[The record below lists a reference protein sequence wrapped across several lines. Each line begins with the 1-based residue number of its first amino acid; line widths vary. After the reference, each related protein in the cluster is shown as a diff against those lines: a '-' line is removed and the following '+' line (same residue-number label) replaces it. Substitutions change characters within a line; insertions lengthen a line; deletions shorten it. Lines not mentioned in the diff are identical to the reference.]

1 MSSLPETGGGA
12 GPRAAR
18 DQHTIARRTTRPVRT
33 WATWALAH
41 GIGKAFL
48 KYGARRGDPLARLM
62 ADPELN
68 AEPFAGY
75 KEVRSAGPIVKT
87 KLMSGTASHAAANLV
102 LRSGDFGVGSGH
114 GELPP
119 LSRRVLSRI
128 VDPEA
133 LGPMDP
139 PSLLAVDPPD
149 HTRYRRLVSREF
161 TARSVAA
168 LEPRITAVAESL
180 LDRVTADGTSSFDLV
195 DVYASQLPVAVIAD
209 LLGVPE
215 RWQAD
220 ILAWGN
226 DAAMLLD
233 PSLGWRDYRVADV
246 AVRRLNAWFDDHIK
260 NLREDPGTDL
270 LSRLATMPDE
280 DRLDDRELRG
290 VGLLVLGAGFE
301 TTVNLIGNT
310 VVQLDAHPDQLAIVR
325 ERPELWPNVVEEVL
339 RYDSPVQMTLRSAY
353 ADVDVLGHTVRE
365 GEPVVVF
372 IGGANRDPHVFADPD
387 RFDVTRENAHE
398 HLAFSSGIHYCLG
411 AGLARLEG
419 VVAARTLYERF
430 PDLRVASPPTRRSTR
445 VLRGYESIPVVTS
458 TASATGLDVHSWSKA
473 S

>member
-1 MSSLPETGGGA
+1 MSLVT
-12 GPRAAR
+12 RA
-18 DQHTIARRTTRPVRT
+18 TRPVRS
-33 WATWALAH
+33 WFTWALAH

-48 KYGARRGDPLARLM
+48 RVSIRRGDPVARLL

-68 AEPFAGY
+68 ADPFAAY
-75 KEVRSAGPIVKT
+75 ERVRAAGPVLKT
-87 KLMSGTASHAAANLV
+87 PLMSGTVSHAAVNQV
-102 LRSGDFGVGSGH
+102 LRSPGFGVGSGH

-119 LSRRVLSRI
+119 LSRRVLSRV

-149 HTRYRRLVSREF
+149 HARYRRLVAREF
-161 TARSVAA
+161 TARSVAE
-168 LEPRITAVAESL
+168 LEPRITQVAESL
-180 LDRVTADGTSSFDLV
+180 LDRVGDEASFDLV
-195 DVYASQLPVAVIAD
+195 DAYASQLPVAVIAD

-215 RWQAD
+215 RWQGD

-226 DAAMLLD
+226 DAALLLD
-233 PSLGWRDYRVADV
+233 PALSWRDYRVAEA
-246 AVRRLNAWFDDHIK
+246 AVRRLNAWFDDHIT
-260 NLREDPGTDL
+260 NLRADPGTDL
-270 LSRLATMPDE
+270 LSRLATMSGD
-280 DRLDDRELRG
+280 DRLNDRELRG

-301 TTVNLIGNT
+301 TTVNLIGNA
-310 VVQLDAHPDQLAIVR
+310 VVQLDAHPHQLAIAR

-353 ADVDVLGHTVRE
+353 ADVDVGGHTVAK
-365 GEPVVVF
+365 GEPIVVF
-372 IGGANRDPHVFADPD
+372 LGGANRDPGVFADPH

-419 VVAARTLYERF
+419 AVAVRTLYERF
-430 PDLRVASPPTRRSTR
+430 PDLRIAAPPERRSTR
-445 VLRGYESIPVVTS
+445 VLRGYESIPVT
-458 TASATGLDVHSWSKA
+458 TGASQAVVRPRPGDVLHRA

>member
-1 MSSLPETGGGA
+1 MSSRPDPSLVA
-12 GPRAAR
+12 RA
-18 DQHTIARRTTRPVRT
+18 TRPARSWLT
-33 WATWALAH
+33 WAVAH

-48 KYGARRGDPLARLM
+48 RAGIRKGDPLARLL

-75 KEVRSAGPIVKT
+75 ERARVAGPVLKT
-87 KLMSGTASHAAANLV
+87 SLMSGTVSHAAANQV
-102 LRSGDFGVGSGH
+102 LRSPDFGVGSGH

-119 LSRRVLSRI
+119 LSRRMLSR
-128 VDPEA
+128 VMDPEA

-149 HTRYRRLVSREF
+149 HARYRRLVAREF
-161 TARSVAA
+161 TARSVAE
-168 LEPRITAVAESL
+168 LEPRITEVAEAL
-180 LDRVTADGTSSFDLV
+180 LDRVAEEKSFDLV
-195 DVYASQLPVAVIAD
+195 DAYASQLPVAVIAD

-233 PSLGWRDYRVADV
+233 PSLSWRDYRVAEV
-246 AVRRLNAWFDDHIK
+246 AVRRLNAWFDEHIA
-260 NLREDPGTDL
+260 NLRADPGTDL
-270 LSRLATMPDE
+270 LSRLATMSGD

-301 TTVNLIGNT
+301 TTVNLIGNA
-310 VVQLDAHPDQLAIVR
+310 VVQLDAHPDQLAVAR

-353 ADVDVLGHTVRE
+353 ADADVGGHLVAK

-372 IGGANRDPHVFADPD
+372 IGGANRDPDVFADPH

-419 VVAARTLYERF
+419 AVAVRTLYERF
-430 PDLRVASPPTRRSTR
+430 PNLRVAAPPERRSTR
-445 VLRGYESIPVVTS
+445 VLRGYESIPVTPG
-458 TASATGLDVHSWSKA
+458 ASRLLMRRA

>member
-1 MSSLPETGGGA
+1 MSL
-12 GPRAAR
+12 
-18 DQHTIARRTTRPVRT
+18 IARVTRPVRSWVT
-33 WATWALAH
+33 WVLAH

-48 KYGARRGDPLARLM
+48 RVGIRRGDPVARLL

-68 AEPFAGY
+68 ADPFAAY
-75 KEVRSAGPIVKT
+75 ERVRAVGPVLKT
-87 KLMSGTASHAAANLV
+87 SLMSGTASHDAVNQV
-102 LRSGDFGVGSGH
+102 LRSPDFGVGSGH

-119 LSRRVLSRI
+119 FSRRVLSRV

-149 HTRYRRLVSREF
+149 HARYRRLVAREF
-161 TARSVAA
+161 TARSVAE
-168 LEPRITAVAESL
+168 LEPRITQVAESL
-180 LDRVTADGTSSFDLV
+180 LDRVADDESFDLV
-195 DVYASQLPVAVIAD
+195 EAYASQLPVAVIAD

-215 RWQAD
+215 RWQSD

-226 DAAMLLD
+226 DAALLLD
-233 PSLGWRDYRVADV
+233 PALSWRDYRVAEA
-246 AVRRLNAWFDDHIK
+246 AVRRLNAWFDDHIS
-260 NLREDPGTDL
+260 NLRADPGTDL
-270 LSRLATMPDE
+270 LSRLATMSGD
-280 DRLDDRELRG
+280 DQLDDRELRG

-301 TTVNLIGNT
+301 TTVNLIGNA

-353 ADVDVLGHTVRE
+353 ADVDVGGHTVTK
-365 GEPVVVF
+365 GEPIVVF
-372 IGGANRDPHVFADPD
+372 LGGANRDPDVFADPH

-419 VVAARTLYERF
+419 AVAVRTLYERF
-430 PDLRVASPPTRRSTR
+430 PALRIAGLPVRRSTR
-445 VLRGYESIPVVTS
+445 VLRGYESIPVTTS
-458 TASATGLDVHSWSKA
+458 ASQVMRPHQEDALYRA

>member
-1 MSSLPETGGGA
+1 MTG
-12 GPRAAR
+12 RL
-18 DQHTIARRTTRPVRT
+18 TRPARSWV
-33 WATWALAH
+33 TWALAY
-41 GIGKAFL
+41 GIGKAYL
-48 KYGARRGDPLARLM
+48 NRGARKGDPLARLM
-62 ADPELN
+62 ADPRLN
-68 AEPFAGY
+68 ADPFAAY
-75 KEVRSAGPIVKT
+75 ERVRAEGPVVKSPI
-87 KLMSGTASHAAANLV
+87 MSGTASHAAANQV
-102 LRSGDFGVGSGH
+102 LRSADFGVGDGH

-119 LSRRVLSRI
+119 FSRRLLSRVM
-128 VDPEA
+128 DPEA

-139 PSLLAVDPPD
+139 PSLLALDPPD
-149 HTRYRRLVSREF
+149 HARYRRLVAKEF

-168 LEPRITAVAESL
+168 LEPGIVRVAESL
-180 LDRVTADGTSSFDLV
+180 LDRVTADGAEGFDLV
-195 DVYASQLPVAVIAD
+195 DAYASLLPVAVIAD

-215 RWQAD
+215 RSQDD

-233 PSLGWRDYRVADV
+233 PALSWRDYRVAEV
-246 AVRRLNAWFDDHIK
+246 AVRKLNAWFSQHIV
-260 NLREDPGTDL
+260 NLRADPGTDL
-270 LSRLATMPDE
+270 LSRLATMPGD

-310 VVQLDAHPDQLAIVR
+310 VVQLDAHPDQLALAR

-353 ADVDVLGHTVRE
+353 ADVDVGGHTVPK

-372 IGGANRDPHVFADPD
+372 IGGANRDPEVFAEPD
-387 RFDVTRENAHE
+387 RFDITRENAHD

-419 VVAARTLYERF
+419 AVAVRTLYERF
-430 PDLRVASPPTRRSTR
+430 PDLRVAASPARRSTK
-445 VLRGYESIPVVTS
+445 VLRGYESIPVTTGVS
-458 TASATGLDVHSWSKA
+458 QMLRAAS
-473 S
+473 

>member
-1 MSSLPETGGGA
+1 MSSQPET
-12 GPRAAR
+12 
-18 DQHTIARRTTRPVRT
+18 TLARRATRPVRT

-41 GIGKAFL
+41 GIGKAVL
-48 KYGARRGDPLARLM
+48 KIGVRRGDPLASLM

-68 AEPFAGY
+68 ADPFAGY
-75 KEVRSAGPIVKT
+75 AQVRAAGPVLKT

-149 HTRYRRLVSREF
+149 HARYRRLVSREF

-168 LEPRITAVAESL
+168 LEPRIAAVAESL
-180 LDRVTADGTSSFDLV
+180 LDRVTADGAMSFDLV
-195 DVYASQLPVAVIAD
+195 DAYASQLPVAVIAD

-226 DAAMLLD
+226 DGAMLLD
-233 PSLGWRDYRVADV
+233 PSLGWRDYRVAEL
-246 AVRRLNAWFDDHIK
+246 AVRRLNAWFDDHIS
-260 NLREDPGTDL
+260 NLRADPGTDL
-270 LSRLATMPDE
+270 LSRLATMPGD
-280 DRLDDRELRG
+280 DRLDDRELRS

-310 VVQLDAHPDQLAIVR
+310 IVQLDAHPDQLAIAR

-353 ADVDVLGHTVRE
+353 SPVDVLGHTVGE

-372 IGGANRDPHVFADPD
+372 LGGANRDPDVFADPD
-387 RFDVTRENAHE
+387 RFDVTRENANE
-398 HLAFSSGIHYCLG
+398 HLAFASGIHYCLG

-419 VVAARTLYERF
+419 VVAVRTLYERF
-430 PDLRVASPPTRRSTR
+430 PDLKVAGRPERRSTR

-458 TASATGLDVHSWSKA
+458 TANAPDLDVHIWSQA
-473 S
+473 G